1 MTAQMLCYI
10 AVMAG
15 TTYLIR
21 ALPMLLVRRKIK
33 SRFVQ
38 SFLYYVPYAVLA
50 AMTVPAILES
60 TASAVSAMAGLAGG
74 GAFILS
80 GRRAAAC
87 GAGGLWGG
95 VLRRMAAGHMAVSP
109 GF

>member
-1 MTAQMLCYI
+1 MTTRILCYI

-21 ALPMLLVRRKIK
+21 ALPMLLVRGKIK

-50 AMTVPAILES
+50 AMTVPAIFES
-60 TASAVSAMAGLAGG
+60 TASVVSAVAGFCVAMVLAYCGAGLLPVA
-74 GAFILS
+74 L
-80 GRRAAAC
+80 AAC
-87 GAGGLWGG
+87 GAVFCAEWLLGIW
-95 VLRRMAAGHMAVSP
+95 H
-109 GF
+109 